1 MAPLGPQIA
10 RDVLR
15 AFLFCDARMS
25 GNWWATNPRIGRRPS
40 VRTDPRSPRPW
51 GGERAGLAQALR
63 RRAFEDFDEVIF
75 RCFGVHGRE
84 FGSSVNGFQM
94 TVSGLEFSSGP
105 PFTPSPDSRGRSS
118 CSRRPAS
125 AATERSRCPR
135 RTRLG
140 VPGAGVQEPR
150 ARRLRRCG
158 PQAGRHST
166 GESGLCVVEL
176 VETARVPIV
185 KCRWCAEAGGAAA
198 SQAPG
203 SPREFEVDVSFCNE
217 AG

>member
-1 MAPLGPQIA
+1 
-10 RDVLR
+10 
-15 AFLFCDARMS
+15 
-25 GNWWATNPRIGRRPS
+25 
-40 VRTDPRSPRPW
+40 
-51 GGERAGLAQALR
+51 ALR

-217 AG
+217 VAYYNSRLLRAYADLDQRVVRLCLLVKLWAKRRRINSPFEGTLSSCSPLW

>member
-135 RTRLG
+135 RTGGSWGWR
-140 VPGAGVQEPR
+140 PR
-150 ARRLRRCG
+150 APCAPPASLR
-158 PQAGRHST
+158 PASWASLYGR
-166 GESGLCVVEL
+166 
-176 VETARVPIV
+176 
-185 KCRWCAEAGGAAA
+185 AA
-198 SQAPG
+198 SASWSSWRPPG
-203 SPREFEVDVSFCNE
+203 CPS
-217 AG
+217 